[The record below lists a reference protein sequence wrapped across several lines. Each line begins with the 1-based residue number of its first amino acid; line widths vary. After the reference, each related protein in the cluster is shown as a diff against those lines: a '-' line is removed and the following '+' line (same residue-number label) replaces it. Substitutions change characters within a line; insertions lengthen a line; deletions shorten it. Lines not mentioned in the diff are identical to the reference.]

1 MEDFYKQTGFT
12 NCPAR
17 SFYCA
22 FKCAGI
28 LTKNVEDLVKHN
40 GCFSPAKIPTAMSS
54 EFFSLEEFSQAW
66 SKKAGR

>member
-17 SFYCA
+17 IFYYA

-28 LTKNVEDLVKHN
+28 LTKNLEGVLKHN
-40 GCFSPAKIPTAMSS
+40 GCFSPEKIPTAM
-54 EFFSLEEFSQAW
+54 
-66 SKKAGR
+66 K